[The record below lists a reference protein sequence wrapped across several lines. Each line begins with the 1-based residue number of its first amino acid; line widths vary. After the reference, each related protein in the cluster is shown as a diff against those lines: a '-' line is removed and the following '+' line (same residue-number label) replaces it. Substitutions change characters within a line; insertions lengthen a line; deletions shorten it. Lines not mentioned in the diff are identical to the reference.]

1 MFEQFERAEER
12 YKNTIYAA
20 LLEGEERGEA
30 RGEERGIKL
39 GEERGIRLGEER
51 GEKAKELA
59 ITNIA
64 RNALQMGM
72 TISEVSLLTGKS
84 EDEISQLIH

>member
-30 RGEERGIKL
+30 RGEERGIK
-39 GEERGIRLGEER
+39 I

-59 ITNIA
+59 IANIVRKMLN
-64 RNALQMGM
+64 RNRPMNEIAEDTG
-72 TISEVSLLTGKS
+72 LT
-84 EDEISQLIH
+84 ENEIKQLMR

>member
-20 LLEGEERGEA
+20 LLEVEERGEA
-30 RGEERGIKL
+30 RGEERGIRL

-59 ITNIA
+59 IANIVRKMVN
-64 RNALQMGM
+64 RNRPMNEIAEDTG
-72 TISEVSLLTGKS
+72 LT
-84 EDEISQLIH
+84 ENEIRQLMH

>member
-1 MFEQFERAEER
+1 MFEQFESAEER

-20 LLEGEERGEA
+20 LLEGEERGE
-30 RGEERGIKL
+30 
-39 GEERGIRLGEER
+39 ERGIRLGEER

-59 ITNIA
+59 IANIV

-84 EDEISQLIH
+84 EDEIRQLVH

>member
-1 MFEQFERAEER
+1 MFEHFERAEER

-30 RGEERGIKL
+30 RGIK
-39 GEERGIRLGEER
+39 LGEER

-59 ITNIA
+59 IANIVRKMLD
-64 RNALQMGM
+64 RNRPINEIIEDTGM
-72 TISEVSLLTGKS
+72 TEN
-84 EDEISQLIH
+84 EIRQIAH